1 MKCNNEL
8 PAYSNLLKHFNCKKR
23 GNYDAH
29 NKFRFEQ
36 WFTLS
41 NTFVDD
47 LTVDYHFSDQWK
59 IIVMSNKIL
68 KYCSFNSFI

>member
-1 MKCNNEL
+1 MKYNNEL
-8 PAYSNLLKHFNCKKR
+8 PAYSNLLKHTNCKEEETTMHTISLDLNSDK
-23 GNYDAH
+23 
-29 NKFRFEQ
+29 
-36 WFTLS
+36 S